1 MGIKLLLA
9 DDSITIQKVVG
20 IIFASEEYDLTV
32 VDNGAAALEKARQAL
47 PDAMLVDALMPGKT
61 GYEVCQEVRC
71 DPHLQKVPIL
81 LMTGAFEP
89 FDEEKARQCGADGYI
104 AKPFESQQLVDSVKR
119 LIEVGRGRQP
129 AAPAA
134 TAIPVA
140 PAALPI
146 TPVPEP
152 PLMVAAVPPLV
163 AAEPPVA
170 ALPVVE
176 PPPVPFVELAAAQSE
191 PEVVEGMPEDD
202 LWGVFDLEEEEEES
216 FAAEEEAA
224 AGIEVEQAFTFAEEE
239 GVGVVEPPP
248 APPAAEPSFA
258 PQWEPVDEHAF
269 AFETKPVSE
278 AVPPSQAEPFAASE
292 TESIPPEALDFFA
305 EPEGQVG
312 TVSGFAEV
320 QPLASLSS
328 EPAKQLFAREQ
339 ETMPPPAATVPASLS
354 EEQVK
359 TLLAGISRDV
369 IERIV
374 WEVVPDLA
382 ETLIRE
388 EIRKI
393 KEGK

>member
-1 MGIKLLLA
+1 MGFKLLLA

-32 VDNGAAALEKARQAL
+32 VDNGATALEKARQDL

-61 GYEVCQEVRC
+61 GYEVCQEVRR

-129 AAPAA
+129 AAPVVAA
-134 TAIPVA
+134 VPDV
-140 PAALPI
+140 PAAPPL
-146 TPVPEP
+146 TSVPEP
-152 PLMVAAVPPLV
+152 PPLVAAVPPLV
-163 AAEPPVA
+163 AAEPLVA

-176 PPPVPFVELAAAQSE
+176 PPPAPFVELAAPQPE

-248 APPAAEPSFA
+248 ATPAAGPSFA
-258 PQWEPVDEHAF
+258 PQWEPVGEHAF
-269 AFETKPVSE
+269 TYETQPTSD
-278 AVPPSQAEPFAASE
+278 AVQHSLAEPAGE

-328 EPAKQLFAREQ
+328 EPAKQMFARE
-339 ETMPPPAATVPASLS
+339 EEAAPAPAGAVPASLS
-354 EEQVK
+354 EEQLK
-359 TLLAGISRDV
+359 ALLAGISREV